1 MDVAPAAT
9 STAAASMDMTMS
21 MSTVFFTATDTPLY
35 SSSWVPTTIGAYAGN
50 CIFLIVLSV
59 VFRVLYAIHS
69 VLQRRWLARSIN
81 MRDIVVGGVSE
92 GKRST
97 ESLTGSDRAPEN
109 TREGTTQQG
118 SELET
123 AALLKA
129 SRAVKVAQPWRWS
142 VDLPRACLVT
152 VMSGVGYL
160 L

>member
-1 MDVAPAAT
+1 
-9 STAAASMDMTMS
+9 
-21 MSTVFFTATDTPLY
+21 
-35 SSSWVPTTIGAYAGN
+35 
-50 CIFLIVLSV
+50 
-59 VFRVLYAIHS
+59 
-69 VLQRRWLARSIN
+69 